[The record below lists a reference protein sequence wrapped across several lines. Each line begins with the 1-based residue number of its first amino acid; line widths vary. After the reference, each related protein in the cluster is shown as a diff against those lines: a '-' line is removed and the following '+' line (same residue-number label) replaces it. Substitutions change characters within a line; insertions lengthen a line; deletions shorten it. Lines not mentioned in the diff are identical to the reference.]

1 VAERTR
7 EIGIRIALGAATSDV
22 MRMVVARGMRMPLIG
37 LAFGVAAALALTRL
51 MTHLLFG
58 TGPGDPLV
66 YAAVTLTLAA
76 VALTACYVPA
86 RRAAAIQPLDA
97 LRQG

>member
-1 VAERTR
+1 
-7 EIGIRIALGAATSDV
+7 
-22 MRMVVARGMRMPLIG
+22 MRMPLLG
-37 LAFGVAAALALTRL
+37 LALGVAVALALTRL

-58 TGPGDPLV
+58 TSPGDPLV
-66 YAAVTLTLAA
+66 YTAVTLTLAA

-97 LRQG
+97 LRHG